1 MNILITGCAG
11 FIGSHVAEEFVK
23 TGDIKITGI
32 DSLTYAGS
40 LKNIELIKNYENF
53 KFIEGDIT
61 NKELVKNIIN
71 LEKITHIINFAAET
85 HVDNSI
91 KDVFPFIHSN
101 VIGVASLIDAASKT
115 NTTLIHISTDEV
127 YGVPNDNEVFTEK
140 TSLNPKNPY
149 ASTKA
154 AGDHLIISAINTY
167 KLSAKIIRP
176 SNNFGPRQHSE
187 KLIPTIVRSINGGKK
202 IPIYGDGK
210 QKREWTL
217 VKDTA
222 KSIKDFAINLS
233 KYPDVIYNLSSENQ
247 LENLEIIKLICH
259 NLGVDF
265 EKNIEFVA
273 DRPGHDKQYKISNSI
288 LFYNTDFQEA
298 IKNTV

>member
-11 FIGSHVAEEFVK
+11 FIGSHTAEEFVK
-23 TGDIKITGI
+23 TSNIKITGL
-32 DSLTYAGS
+32 DSLTYAGN
-40 LKNIELIKNYENF
+40 LQNIELIKKYKNF
-53 KFIEGDIT
+53 KFIDGDIA
-61 NKELVKNIIN
+61 NKELVKKVIN
-71 LEKITHIINFAAET
+71 SEKITHIINFAAET

-91 KDVFPFIHSN
+91 RDVSPFIHSN
-101 VIGVASLIDAASKT
+101 IVGVASLIDAISKT
-115 NTTLIHISTDEV
+115 DIMLIHISTDEV
-127 YGVPNDNEVFTEK
+127 YGVPSDNEIFTEK
-140 TSLNPKNPY
+140 TPLNPKNPY

-167 KLSAKIIRP
+167 KISAKIIRP

-187 KLIPTIVRSINGGKK
+187 KLIPTIIRSIKDGKK

-210 QKREWTL
+210 QKREWTF

-222 KSIKDFAINLS
+222 KSIKDFVINLS
-233 KYPDVIYNLSSENQ
+233 EYPNIIYNLSSENQ
-247 LENLEIIKLICH
+247 LENLYIIKLICQ

-265 EKNIEFVA
+265 EKNTEFVA

-288 LFYNTDFQEA
+288 LFYNTNFQEA
-298 IKNTV
+298 IKNTI